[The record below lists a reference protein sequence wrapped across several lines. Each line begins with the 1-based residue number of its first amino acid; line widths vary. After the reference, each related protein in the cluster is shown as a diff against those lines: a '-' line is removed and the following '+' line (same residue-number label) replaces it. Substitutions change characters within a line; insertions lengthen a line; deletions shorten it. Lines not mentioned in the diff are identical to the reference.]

1 MDNPSS
7 KRVKILGYLDT
18 VMSVCFLIE
27 CIIKNV
33 VTGFAC
39 NGSGS
44 YIREPW
50 NIMDFIIVLLSLID
64 FLPIDANISFIKVIR
79 LMRVIRPLRM
89 ISKNPGLK
97 IAIESLIK
105 VIPGISN
112 LMLISVLC
120 ILLFSILGTTFY
132 KGLFFSCH
140 MENIPDDLQEEVH
153 TMWECMDQGGEWIN
167 ATDNFDNVFAS
178 MITFFVA
185 LTTEGWVGIMWN
197 AVDVSE

>member
-1 MDNPSS
+1 M
-7 KRVKILGYLDT
+7 
-18 VMSVCFLIE
+18 
-27 CIIKNV
+27 IKNV
-33 VTGFAC
+33 VMGFAC

-132 KGLFFSCH
+132 KGLFYSCY
-140 MENIPDDLQEEVH
+140 MENIPDGLQEEVH

-167 ATDNFDNVFAS
+167 ATDNFDNVFSS
-178 MITFFVA
+178 MITFFIA